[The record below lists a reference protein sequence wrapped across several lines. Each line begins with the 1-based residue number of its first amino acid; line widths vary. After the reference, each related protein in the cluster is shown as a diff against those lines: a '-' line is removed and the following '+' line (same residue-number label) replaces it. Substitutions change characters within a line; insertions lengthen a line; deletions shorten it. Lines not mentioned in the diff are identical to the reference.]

1 MRKNAATTQNLSI
14 SIWFLPSCLFPEF
27 EIVLFHNSTQFT
39 EFPSPAQRV
48 ACRWND
54 ECRSTNLKKFSKI
67 EQVAAPGPRASRHSA
82 CSFSKRDGQNSR
94 QRPTQRLYPHPN
106 PHPNLY
112 FLKGVDATAL
122 KGGREG
128 KIRKTNTCMFKFRQ
142 NYAKIY

>member
-1 MRKNAATTQNLSI
+1 MC
-14 SIWFLPSCLFPEF
+14 FLPSRYFPEF
-27 EIVLFHNSTQFT
+27 EIVLSHNSTQFT

-54 ECRSTNLKKFSKI
+54 KCRSTNLKKFSKI

-94 QRPTQRLYPHPN
+94 QRHTQRLYPHPN

-112 FLKGVDATAL
+112 SEGRRRYSPQ
-122 KGGREG
+122 GREG
-128 KIRKTNTCMFKFRQ
+128 GKKSKKYMHVQIPSKLRKKFI
-142 NYAKIY
+142 K